1 MNVLLLRQWKDAERI
16 EMLAKNALNTSME
29 AKRLA
34 EETLRMPDKTSD
46 EIQRLKQQ

>member
-1 MNVLLLRQWKDAERI
+1 
-16 EMLAKNALNTSME
+16 MLAKNALNTSQE

-46 EIQRLKQQ
+46 DIQRLKQQYVVQ